1 MLQQEVTAL
10 GEKFSVVGGVP
21 TRNGQAIEFAPL
33 NPANPYEERSTS
45 VQYGQYLDTLVNVVF
60 VAHYG
65 EYKGIFRYNAT
76 DSIDAISAVKKKARY
91 MFA

>member
-21 TRNGQAIEFAPL
+21 TRNARAIEFAPL

-45 VQYGQYLDTLVNVVF
+45 VQNGTHLDTLIQVVF
-60 VAHYG
+60 VGSHG

-76 DSIDAISAVKKKARY
+76 DSIDVIKSVKKKARD
-91 MFA
+91 MFT